1 MFEEPGA
8 AAFSTS
14 GRLLSRENRLRKVA
28 RHATMMAAGRV
39 VSLSPASPYA
49 LPTDGSFNRAPEVQP
64 RAVGLSLVVGAHE
77 SCTDDGEYHRN
88 DHEGK
93 DAAECQL
100 AVPSHLHALEHAE
113 RYEHDCN

>member
-1 MFEEPGA
+1 
-8 AAFSTS
+8 
-14 GRLLSRENRLRKVA
+14 
-28 RHATMMAAGRV
+28 MAAGRV

-113 RYEHDCN
+113 RYEHDCNSLALYSARLFDLLRQSVITSQAQFNFSVIC